1 MKTIAIIWLIAILL
15 TGNIILFAE
24 NKSLNEAN
32 EFLKDRIDNCHKNY
46 DD

>member
-1 MKTIAIIWLIAILL
+1 MKTIAIIWLIAILIS
-15 TGNIILFAE
+15 GIILLFAE
-24 NKSLNEAN
+24 RKGLIEAN